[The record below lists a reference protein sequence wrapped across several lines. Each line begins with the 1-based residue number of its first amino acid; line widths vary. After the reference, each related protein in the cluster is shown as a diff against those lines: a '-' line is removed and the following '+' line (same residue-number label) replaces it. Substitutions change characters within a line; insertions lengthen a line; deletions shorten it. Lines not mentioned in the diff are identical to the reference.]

1 MKPKHPLAITF
12 ALALFIFCGV
22 AFWLHSTNVITFY
35 QDGIV
40 DQTYPDWLMRL
51 STIVLCLGFL
61 ALLGLLF
68 LPLDRSRHALPVWFR
83 AHWFVPALFLAVSR
97 VVYRN
102 KRTGGKQ
109 QREYY
114 NEDDG

>member
-1 MKPKHPLAITF
+1 MKSKHPLAITWGLVF
-12 ALALFIFCGV
+12 FVLCGV

-68 LPLDRSRHALPVWFR
+68 LPLDRSRHAHPVPS
-83 AHWFVPALFLAVSR
+83 APAGRTASFHFTFLFSLASIHPQPMKGPR
-97 VVYRN
+97 
-102 KRTGGKQ
+102 K
-109 QREYY
+109 
-114 NEDDG
+114 